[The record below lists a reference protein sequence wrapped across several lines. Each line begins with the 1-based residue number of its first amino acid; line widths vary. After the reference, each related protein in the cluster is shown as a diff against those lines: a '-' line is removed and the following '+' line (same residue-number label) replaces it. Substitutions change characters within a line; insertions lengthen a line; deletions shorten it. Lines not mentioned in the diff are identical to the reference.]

1 MTLLF
6 KEMNELIA
14 GVGKTNDSSHL
25 LSTQKKQ
32 NLFSNCNKLE
42 FHQNALFVK
51 WFHWQLLFSL
61 SDKDKT
67 SLWMSAASSHF
78 KIERK
83 RLILVRG

>member
-1 MTLLF
+1 
-6 KEMNELIA
+6 MNESIA

-32 NLFSNCNKLE
+32 NLFSDCNRLAVSSKCTVR
-42 FHQNALFVK
+42 QV
-51 WFHWQLLFSL
+51 LFSL
-61 SDKDKT
+61 GDKDKT